1 MKSADCLRVSN
12 QSIVPLVFLFLV
24 FLNTQEPWTSNVVR
38 EQNDTPSWQILL
50 LWKSL

>member
-1 MKSADCLRVSN
+1 MNSADYLRISI

-24 FLNTQEPWTSNVVR
+24 FLDTQEQWTSNVVR
-38 EQNDTPSWQILL
+38 EQNDTPSRQILL